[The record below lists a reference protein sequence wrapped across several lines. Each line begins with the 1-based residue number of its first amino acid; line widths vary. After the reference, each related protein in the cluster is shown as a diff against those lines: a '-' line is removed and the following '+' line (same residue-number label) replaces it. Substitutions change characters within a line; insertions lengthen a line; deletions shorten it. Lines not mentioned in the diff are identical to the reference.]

1 MQRKNFIF
9 KLEGGTKKG
18 CLFAAM
24 TWKEKNALWH
34 CID

>member
-24 TWKEKNALWH
+24 TWKEKMLCGIA
-34 CID
+34 